1 MVFFLSSS
9 PLSGNQGELNFQT
22 IVQNGSKRA
31 ILVMMMLMWLLLMD
45 EPIAITAL
53 KKNITF

>member
-53 KKNITF
+53 KKEH